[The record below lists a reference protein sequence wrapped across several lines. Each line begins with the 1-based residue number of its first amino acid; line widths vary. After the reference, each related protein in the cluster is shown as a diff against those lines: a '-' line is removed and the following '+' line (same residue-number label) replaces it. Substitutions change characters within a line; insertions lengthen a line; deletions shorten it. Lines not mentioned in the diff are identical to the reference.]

1 MKNIKKVIIKQ
12 KKSLRKKYGKKL
24 SPRDQ
29 KRLGI
34 IKNRQWLICILNQNL
49 MFVNLVFNHYVFSF
63 DYFSGLA
70 FQQSS

>member
-24 SPRDQ
+24 SLRDQ

-34 IKNRQWLICILNQNL
+34 VKK
-49 MFVNLVFNHYVFSF
+49 
-63 DYFSGLA
+63 
-70 FQQSS
+70 